1 MSQITVFG
9 LRKEL
14 TAFLEPSLGHEAA
27 PTVRGLLATEWGWS
41 LTDMALRQQE
51 AVPDDEAG
59 RLRQMAKRLA
69 AHEPLQYVC
78 GQCFFCGLRLSVG
91 PGALIPRPE
100 TEQLVELIDQWAGGR
115 GGLRVLDIGTG
126 SGCIALALGHGLEGA
141 KVSAIDFSAQAVEMA
156 RANADG
162 TGVRVWRQDVMTAS
176 PAELGE
182 YDIVVSNPPYV
193 RLSERE
199 GMEANVLDHEP
210 ESALFVPDD
219 DPLVFYRRIASLCVS
234 GLLAEGGGLF
244 FEINEALGRET
255 ADTMRAAGLRGV
267 EVRKDYLGKDRFALG
282 FL

>member
-69 AHEPLQYVC
+69 AHKPLQYVC

-126 SGCIALALGHGLEGA
+126 SGCIALALSHALEGA

-255 ADTMRAAGLRGV
+255 ADTMRAAGLRAV
-267 EVRKDYLGKDRFALG
+267 DVRKDYLGKDRFALG

>member
-100 TEQLVELIDQWAGGR
+100 TEQLVELIGQWARGR

-126 SGCIALALGHGLEGA
+126 SGCIALALSHRLEGA
-141 KVSAIDFSAQAVEMA
+141 KVSAIDFSARAVEMA

-267 EVRKDYLGKDRFALG
+267 DVRQDYLGKDRFALG